1 MSVTKLLGL
10 PVMATALLTSSIADA
25 GSWRNNGQETDI
37 GGLDTFVYVPTSAP
51 ALEGK
56 RALMVSMHG
65 CSQPNDDFKTGAG
78 WPPVADQYGMVIALP
93 QAAGEGSYGW
103 LGCWNFHTG
112 MNSSRNSSD
121 QKYLID
127 MVNELLAD
135 SSLNIDPNQVYL
147 TGLSSGAGMTNQMG
161 CLAPDVFAGVGVNAG
176 PAPGSDGASGDLSNP
191 AISVSKGESN
201 CETLS
206 NKNGYNNKAHL
217 YTQLHNEVH
226 GTEDGSV
233 SPAHADRNADIAVAV
248 YNDDTSISQ
257 CGTGTISGAQSGN
270 HGDLTEW
277 CDSDGPRVSKILVN
291 GMGHAWPA
299 GDNSSGGGNYIDHNH
314 INYPEWI
321 TAWFFENNRR
331 VTGEPPVQQDSD
343 GDGVP
348 DSSDNCPNVSN
359 PNQEDSN
366 NNGIGDACES
376 SSNDADGDGIEDDV
390 DNCPNDANSNQADN
404 DNDGVG
410 NVCDPTPNGEAECT
424 DYTAN
429 NVAHVTAGRAYAAW
443 GLTYAL
449 GSNDYMGL
457 YNAFTTKTL
466 KKVGTNHYELGSCP

>member
-1 MSVTKLLGL
+1 M
-10 PVMATALLTSSIADA
+10 TSAVVDA

-51 ALEGK
+51 ALDGK

-65 CSQPNDDFKTGAG
+65 CSQPNNDFKAGAG

-103 LGCWNFHTG
+103 IGCWNFHTG
-112 MNSSRNSSD
+112 MSSSRNSSD

-135 SSLNIDPNQVYL
+135 SSLNIDPKQVYL

-161 CLAPDVFAGVGVNAG
+161 CLAPDIFAGVGVNAG
-176 PAPGSDGASGDLSNP
+176 PAPGSDGASSDLSNP

-201 CETLS
+201 CEQLS
-206 NKNGYNNKAHL
+206 TKNGNYKSYL

-233 SPAHADRNADIAVAV
+233 SPAHAHRNADIAVAV

-257 CGTGTISGAQSGN
+257 CGTGTIPGAQSGN
-270 HGDLTEW
+270 HGDLTVW
-277 CDSDGPRVSKILVN
+277 CDADGERVSKILVN

-299 GDNSSGGGNYIDHNH
+299 GNNSSGGGNYIDHAH

-331 VTGEPPVQQDSD
+331 VDGEPPVQQDSD

-348 DSSDNCPNVSN
+348 DTSDNCPNVSN

-366 NNGIGDACES
+366 GNGIGDACES
-376 SSNDADGDGIEDDV
+376 SNNDADGDGVEDDV

-404 DNDGVG
+404 DGDGVG
-410 NVCDPTPNGEAECT
+410 NVCDPTPNGETECT

-429 NVAHVTAGRAYAAW
+429 NVAHVTAGRAYVAF

-449 GSNDYMGL
+449 GSNDYMGG
-457 YNAFTTKTL
+457 YNVFTTRTL
-466 KKVGTNHYELGSCP
+466 KKSGTNNYELGSCN